1 MRPRLHPGACT
12 RGPAPGRAP
21 PPRAAPALP
30 PRAAPAPR
38 AARVAPAPHARSA
51 ACVAL
56 RRYTLAD
63 GGVVRA
69 WLTLTLTLTLT
80 RYTLA
85 DGGVVRAWLYLWHG
99 HSRAVVFDVD
109 GTIMPTSNP

>member
-1 MRPRLHPGACT
+1 MRPRLRPRLRPGACT
-12 RGPAPGRAP
+12 WARPAPAP
-21 PPRAAPALP
+21 RPRAP

-38 AARVAPAPHARSA
+38 AARRAPAPHARSA
-51 ACVAL
+51 ACAPL
-56 RRYTLAD
+56 R
-63 GGVVRA
+63 
-69 WLTLTLTLTLT
+69 

-109 GTIMPTSNP
+109 GTITLNDGLGHVGNVLDQSFTHPGQGQG

>member
-69 WLTLTLTLTLT
+69 WL
-80 RYTLA
+80 
-85 DGGVVRAWLYLWHG
+85 YLWHG

-109 GTIMPTSNP
+109 GTITPTSNP